1 MHSVRKSGPLSTLT
15 SRRTRPS
22 GNSPAA
28 VAATAHAATMVLVR
42 VALPSRRLARHASTR
57 ALMHYQSE
65 HVPRSL
71 TSTGRVGT
79 RRDLAGSDAEFFG
92 VDPAPTSVEI
102 EDGRGAGFTL
112 DANGF
117 CMVGHAWEHI
127 DYYDNP
133 SILNVYYA
141 EVEALVQRQTGA
153 SRVIAF
159 DHNLRAK
166 QRKQAGGATSVLRG
180 SGASAVQEPLMT
192 YLVRVSVRVRVRVRA
207 S

>member
-1 MHSVRKSGPLSTLT
+1 
-15 SRRTRPS
+15 
-22 GNSPAA
+22 
-28 VAATAHAATMVLVR
+28 MVLVR